1 MLANQNETKNV
12 LIEEISLWTDRS
24 IILRYQSTSRI
35 VCVVGYASSAY
46 LSGTP
51 AREILS
57 PFIVCKFVVKI
68 FSSVIQED
76 RIKLVELTVGVHFTE
91 NSS

>member
-1 MLANQNETKNV
+1 MLAKQNETKNLL

-46 LSGTP
+46 LSGT
-51 AREILS
+51 R
-57 PFIVCKFVVKI
+57 K
-68 FSSVIQED
+68 
-76 RIKLVELTVGVHFTE
+76 R
-91 NSS
+91 NSFALYSL

>member
-24 IILRYQSTSRI
+24 IILRYQSTCRI

-46 LSGTP
+46 LSGTRKRNSF
-51 AREILS
+51 ALYI
-57 PFIVCKFVVKI
+57 IKVCKFVVKI

-76 RIKLVELTVGVHFTE
+76 QIKLVE
-91 NSS
+91 

>member
-1 MLANQNETKNV
+1 MLANQNETKNL
-12 LIEEISLWTDRS
+12 LIEEISLWADRS

-35 VCVVGYASSAY
+35 VCVVGYASSTQAR
-46 LSGTP
+46 

-57 PFIVCKFVVKI
+57 PFKVCKFFVKI

-76 RIKLVELTVGVHFTE
+76 RIKLVE
-91 NSS
+91 